1 MLTPKKK
8 QQIIKKF
15 KTHEGD
21 TGSPQVQIAI
31 LTEEIKELTG
41 HLKTHK
47 KDFSS
52 RRGLFR
58 KVNQRRKLL
67 KYLEKNDTPAYEK
80 IIIALKLKKKNK
92 SLDLGD
98 EKNNK
103 TLKENTNDNSTITAT
118 TENKSSNNNNPTSNN
133 YKDKA

>member
-1 MLTPKKK
+1 LFLNDHTRINVLGIFMLNPKKK
-8 QQIIKKF
+8 QHIIKKF

-67 KYLEKNDTPAYEK
+67 KFLEKNDFTAYEK
-80 IIIALKLKKKNK
+80 LIAELKLKKRTK
-92 SLDLGD
+92 SLEL
-98 EKNNK
+98 ETENNK
-103 TLKENTNDNSTITAT
+103 QKTNTQLKQNKPNGLNSDN
-118 TENKSSNNNNPTSNN
+118 K
-133 YKDKA
+133 

>member
-1 MLTPKKK
+1 MLNPKKK
-8 QQIIKKF
+8 QHIIKKF

-67 KYLEKNDTPAYEK
+67 KFLEKNDFTAYEK
-80 IIIALKLKKKNK
+80 LIAELKLKKRTK
-92 SLDLGD
+92 SLEL
-98 EKNNK
+98 ETENNK
-103 TLKENTNDNSTITAT
+103 QKTNTQLKQNKPNGLNSDN
-118 TENKSSNNNNPTSNN
+118 K
-133 YKDKA
+133 

>member
-1 MLTPKKK
+1 MLNPKKK

-41 HLKTHK
+41 HLKNHK

-67 KYLEKNDTPAYEK
+67 KYLEKNDITAYEK
-80 IIIALKLKKKNK
+80 LITALKLKKKNK
-92 SLDLGD
+92 SLELEAEQNTDKTKTSAELPSANSTDG
-98 EKNNK
+98 KNTNSNNK
-103 TLKENTNDNSTITAT
+103 
-118 TENKSSNNNNPTSNN
+118 
-133 YKDKA
+133 

>member
-1 MLTPKKK
+1 MLDPKKK
-8 QQIIKKF
+8 AAVIKKF
-15 KTHEGD
+15 KTHDED

-31 LTEEIKELTG
+31 LTEEIKELTE

-67 KYLEKNDTPAYEK
+67 KYLEKTEEKNYED
-80 IIIALKLKKKNK
+80 IIKKLKLKKKI
-92 SLDLGD
+92 
-98 EKNNK
+98 
-103 TLKENTNDNSTITAT
+103 TIPELIHQPE
-118 TENKSSNNNNPTSNN
+118 ENKGAILE
-133 YKDKA
+133 KDKTPK